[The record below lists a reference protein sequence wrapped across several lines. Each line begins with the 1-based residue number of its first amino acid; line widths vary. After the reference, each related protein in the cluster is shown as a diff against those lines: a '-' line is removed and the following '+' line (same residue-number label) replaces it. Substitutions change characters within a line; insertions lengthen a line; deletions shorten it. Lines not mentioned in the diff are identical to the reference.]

1 MKPRGF
7 TLIEVLLS
15 MALVGLVLVGLN
27 MFVFSMGE
35 LWGRNTDV
43 RLFDQHVRA
52 VTRYLQR
59 ELLRA
64 TLPPAA
70 SVNATP
76 VGVQP
81 VTAEG
86 RSQENLVTYME
97 LSGSRILRW
106 PDNPLPE
113 VFCSLQVRRD
123 QGLFMLWHSDLENHF
138 NVDPPREAL
147 ISPFVTALAY
157 DYFDTDFNKWTTETA
172 LRTDPSGNP
181 LAPQR
186 LRITFSYDRLT
197 RQAVITVPAAKQGLP
212 NPW

>member
-1 MKPRGF
+1 MRRRGF
-7 TLIEVLLS
+7 TLVEILLS

-27 MFVFSMGE
+27 TFVFSMGE

-52 VTRYLQR
+52 VTRFLQR
-59 ELLRA
+59 EMLRA

-81 VTAEG
+81 VTPEG
-86 RSQENLVTYME
+86 MSRENLVTYME

-106 PDNPLPE
+106 PDSPLPE
-113 VFCSLQVRRD
+113 VFCSLEVRRG

-138 NVDPPREAL
+138 NDDPPREAL
-147 ISPFVTALAY
+147 VSPFVTAVAY
-157 DYFDTDFNKWTTETA
+157 DYFDTDFNKWVTETV

-181 LAPQR
+181 LPPQR
-186 LRITFSYDRLT
+186 LRFTFSYDRMT
-197 RQAVITVPAAKQGLP
+197 RESVITLPLAGPGLP